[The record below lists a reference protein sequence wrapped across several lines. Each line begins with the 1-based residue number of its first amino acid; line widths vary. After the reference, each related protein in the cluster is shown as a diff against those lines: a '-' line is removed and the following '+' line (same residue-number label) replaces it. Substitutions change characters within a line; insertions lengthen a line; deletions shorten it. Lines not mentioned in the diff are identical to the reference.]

1 MQFENPLII
10 QSDRTILLDVHAPRA
25 KECQAALIPFA
36 ELERSPEHL
45 TRSCGRQR
53 IIPCREDI
61 LDAGSVIF
69 NQTGC

>member
-1 MQFENPLII
+1 MQFDNPLII

-45 TRSCGRQR
+45 HTYRLTPPPAPALPRRMRWQC
-53 IIPCREDI
+53 
-61 LDAGSVIF
+61 
-69 NQTGC
+69 